1 MAKVRGPE
9 DVAQELAAVRQGR
22 ANPVRAALQVAGG
35 VEVVEGAVQAD
46 GGVGRLREG
55 ADRSCTPV

>member
-1 MAKVRGPE
+1 MVRQG
-9 DVAQELAAVRQGR
+9 VGVLAQLAAVRQGR

-55 ADRSCTPV
+55 ADRPCTPV